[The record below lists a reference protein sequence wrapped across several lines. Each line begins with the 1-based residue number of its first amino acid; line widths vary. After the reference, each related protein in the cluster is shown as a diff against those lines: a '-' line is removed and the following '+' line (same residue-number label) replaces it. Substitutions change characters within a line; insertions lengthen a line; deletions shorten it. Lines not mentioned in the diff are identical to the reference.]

1 MDTKRKIEESLA
13 LLNSII
19 AHPNKK
25 QSIAHQASNTAT
37 DSLPGSAPGGTSP
50 ASFKKRVYLP
60 PRPAVLDKLSRLSSS
75 RPTLRDSIAA
85 SIAASAP
92 SSNSSP
98 SDPTAPTSVSSS
110 VSQPCVAKTN
120 APLNPSKKKYMPWSR
135 EQFHERLETFKPSTW
150 FDKPKIVS
158 PVECAKRGWIN
169 KGNDR
174 LECFGGCGGV
184 VIVRVDQDQR
194 KADHKQSQDSAGND
208 GGEPRADVIDD
219 DGDAD
224 DMLYEL
230 GIEDNIYKFPVVSL
244 SQARAELLD
253 RVKFL
258 TFMEN
263 DCLIE
268 KIRHPLTQNQIES
281 LESRFPD
288 VASTKLLILSL
299 FGWSTLDEQ
308 RMLFCKACH
317 TRCTYIISSGFSG
330 SDSSN
335 RVGMDEDDIMEE
347 EDEVAFDVV
356 QSHKWYCYWV
366 NMEQDSSHKEG
377 WRTLF
382 ERLTYAAT
390 GKINGGDG
398 SAESLQSGSS
408 TAKIE

>member
-25 QSIAHQASNTAT
+25 QSTGHQTSNTST
-37 DSLPGSAPGGTSP
+37 DSLSGSAPEGASP
-50 ASFKKRVYLP
+50 AAFKKRVYLP

-85 SIAASAP
+85 SIAASSPTANSGSSDP
-92 SSNSSP
+92 TTPASNSSSATP
-98 SDPTAPTSVSSS
+98 
-110 VSQPCVAKTN
+110 PCVAGTN
-120 APLNPSKKKYMPWSR
+120 EPLNSSKKKYMPWSR

-194 KADHKQSQDSAGND
+194 KTDHKQNQDSAEN
-208 GGEPRADVIDD
+208 DD
-219 DGDAD
+219 DDED
-224 DMLYEL
+224 EDTNDMLYEL
-230 GIEDNIYKFPVVSL
+230 GIEDTES
-244 SQARAELLD
+244 D
-253 RVKFL
+253 RI
-258 TFMEN
+258 TRE
-263 DCLIE
+263 
-268 KIRHPLTQNQIES
+268 QIPRRS
-281 LESRFPD
+281 
-288 VASTKLLILSL
+288 
-299 FGWSTLDEQ
+299 
-308 RMLFCKACH
+308 H
-317 TRCTYIISSGFSG
+317 SGFNG
-330 SDSSN
+330 PNSSN
-335 RVGMDEDDIMEE
+335 RVDMDEDDVMEE

-366 NMEQDSSHKEG
+366 NTEQDSSHKEG

-382 ERLTYAAT
+382 ERLTYAST
-390 GKINGGDG
+390 GKVNEADG
-398 SAESLQSGSS
+398 SAEMQQSEGS
-408 TAKIE
+408 TAKIEPKEALAQVRRILRGQAAPSTPSAPSSSPIVHS